1 MAKGPKKQTFSSGLI
16 NSLKVLSEIGTT
28 LDRLWEHHV
37 VLKDGWAMMHNGVIA
52 AGERISENLNVCP
65 HNDLLIQALSKCGP
79 NVSFT
84 ELETQRLSIKSDK
97 FRAIIPCLSLYDMAI
112 PSPDPLCAAVDDRL
126 KEAVRTVSALS
137 DVDPLRLIAASILLN
152 QGSAYATD
160 GYVMIEAWHGID
172 LPPMLAL
179 PKAIIAPLVKN
190 TKKLKGFGYSQSS
203 CTFYYEDDSWIKSQF
218 FAAQWPDITKPLR
231 QQSTQTPLP
240 DGFFDGLAAIER
252 FSDDGY
258 VYFDDGILRSHKSA
272 DAGASYEVIG
282 LPKGPIMKIANLKMI
297 KPYVKSADFLAL
309 DGKMTIW
316 YGDNIRGAIMG
327 RSDQ

>member
-28 LDRLWEHHV
+28 LDRQWEHHV

-65 HNDLLIQALSKCGP
+65 HNDLLIQALSKCGT

-97 FRAIIPCLSLYDMAI
+97 FRAIIPCLSLYDIAI
-112 PSPDPLCAAVDDRL
+112 PSPDPICAAVDDRL
-126 KEAVRTVSALS
+126 KEAVRAVSALS
-137 DVDPLRLIAASILLN
+137 DVDPLRVVMASILLDH
-152 QGSAYATD
+152 GSAYATD
-160 GYVMIEAWHGID
+160 GHVMIEAWHGID
-172 LPPMLAL
+172 LPPKLAL
-179 PKAIIAPLVKN
+179 PKAIIAPLTKN
-190 TKKLKGFGYSQSS
+190 AKKLKGFGYSQSS
-203 CTFYYEDDSWIKSQF
+203 CTFYYEDDSWVKSQF
-218 FAAQWPDITKPLR
+218 YATEWPDISRIANTPS
-231 QQSTQTPLP
+231 QQETIPEA
-240 DGFFDGLAAIER
+240 FFDGLSAIEK

-258 VYFDDGILRSHKSA
+258 VYFDDGDLRSHRTA
-272 DAGASYEVIG
+272 DEGASYEIIG

-297 KPYVKSADFLAL
+297 KPYVKTVDFLAR
-309 DGKMTIW
+309 DGKMTVW
-316 YGDNIRGAIMG
+316 YGGNIRGAIMG

>member
-112 PSPDPLCAAVDDRL
+112 PSPDPLCATVDDRL
-126 KEAVRTVSALS
+126 KEAVRAVSALS
-137 DVDPLRLIAASILLN
+137 DVDPLRLIAASILLD
-152 QGSAYATD
+152 QGSAYAID
-160 GYVMIEAWHGID
+160 GHVMIEAWHGID

-258 VYFDDGILRSHKSA
+258 VYFDDGVLRSHKNA

-309 DGKMTIW
+309 DGKMTVW

>member
-1 MAKGPKKQTFSSGLI
+1 MVKGPKKQTFSNGLI

-28 LDRLWEHHV
+28 LDRLWERHV

-126 KEAVRTVSALS
+126 KEAVRAVSALS
-137 DVDPLRLIAASILLN
+137 DVDPLRLTMASILLDH
-152 QGSAYATD
+152 GSAYATD
-160 GYVMIEAWHGID
+160 GHVMIEAWHGID

-179 PKAIIAPLVKN
+179 PKAILAPLTKN

-218 FAAQWPDITKPLR
+218 FAARWPDITKPLR
-231 QQSTQTPLP
+231 QQSIQKPLP

-258 VYFDDGILRSHKSA
+258 VYFDDGVLRSHRTA
-272 DAGASYEVIG
+272 DEGASYEVIG
-282 LPKGPIMKIANLKMI
+282 LPKGPIMKIANLKTI